1 MLTDLSIRVVAFVQT
16 AVSQLHEHSKDERG
30 QDTLEWVLM
39 SGLIAA
45 AIVGV
50 LLLFSSALQTMV
62 KNVGNCLD
70 FDSSTPCNPGF

>member
-1 MLTDLSIRVVAFVQT
+1 MTLYLYATVASYASVFVEK
-16 AVSQLHEHSKDERG
+16 LHRDQRG

-50 LLLFSSALQTMV
+50 VTLFSTALTTMV
-62 KNVGNCLD
+62 GNVSDCLD
-70 FDSSTPCNPGF
+70 FTSATTCSPGF

>member
-1 MLTDLSIRVVAFVQT
+1 MFMYVQAT
-16 AVSQLHEHSKDERG
+16 VQSTITNLRSDERG

-50 LLLFSSALQTMV
+50 LALFSGKLTTMV
-62 KNVGNCLD
+62 NNVGDCLD
-70 FDSSTPCNPGF
+70 FTSSTTCSPGF

>member
-1 MLTDLSIRVVAFVQT
+1 MLTDLSIRLVAFVQT
-16 AVSQLHEHSKDERG
+16 TIAMLHDEERG

-50 LLLFSSALQTMV
+50 LLLFSGALQNMV
-62 KNVGNCLD
+62 TNVSRCLD
-70 FDSSTPCNPGF
+70 FDSSTKCSPGF

>member
-1 MLTDLSIRVVAFVQT
+1 VLTDLSIRVLAFVQT
-16 AVSQLHEHSKDERG
+16 TITMLRDEERG

-50 LLLFSSALQTMV
+50 LLLFSTALQTMV
-62 KNVGNCLD
+62 TNVSHCLD
-70 FDSSTPCNPGF
+70 FDSSTKCNPGF